1 MKKDIPILK
10 VQDIA
15 VVIAPE
21 NEDIESEIWDVYI
34 LNFKDEA
41 IENVLINS
49 RGYGEIGGEQVK
61 TTVLRYF
68 YEKIS
73 AQSFVKLELIKRE
86 VFQLANEYW
95 VSFNL
100 NNHMYDKRYIFVNGS
115 IEPSNFTHVPLLN
128 RKGVMIR

>member
-10 VQDIA
+10 VEDIA
-15 VVIAPE
+15 VVITPE
-21 NEDIESEIWDVYI
+21 SQDIESEIWDVYI
-34 LNFKDEA
+34 LNFKDEP

-49 RGYGEIGGEQVK
+49 RGYGEINGEKVK

-68 YEKIS
+68 YEKID
-73 AQSFVKLELIKRE
+73 AQSFVKLELIKRQ

-128 RKGVMIR
+128 RKGVMIK

>member
-15 VVIAPE
+15 VVISPE

-49 RGYGEIGGEQVK
+49 RGYGEINGEQVK

-68 YEKIS
+68 YDKID
-73 AQSFVKLELIKRE
+73 ARSFIKLELIKRQ

-128 RKGVMIR
+128 QKGVMIK

>member
-1 MKKDIPILK
+1 MKKDIPVRK
-10 VQDIA
+10 VENIA
-15 VVIAPE
+15 VVISPE
-21 NEDIESEIWDVYI
+21 NEDVASEIWDVYI
-34 LNFKDEA
+34 LNLKDEP

-49 RGYGEIGGEQVK
+49 RGYGEIDGKQVK

-68 YEKIS
+68 YEKIG

-100 NNHMYDKRYIFVNGS
+100 NSHMYDKRYIFVNGS
-115 IEPSNFTHVPLLN
+115 LESSNFTHVPLLN
-128 RKGVMIR
+128 RKGVMIK